1 MPKAVQKIT
10 SADVGVIRGKRIE
23 VSGSPAKMRKSLR
36 GYGLFGEITFCKL
49 RMFVRMHASG
59 IEMLSKV
66 LNRYPVEGVLWQEAA

>member
-23 VSGSPAKMRKSLR
+23 VSGSHAKMRKSLR
-36 GYGLFGEITFCKL
+36 GYGLFITFCKL

-66 LNRYPVEGVLWQEAA
+66 LNRYLVEGVLWQEAA

>member
-1 MPKAVQKIT
+1 MPKAVQKT
-10 SADVGVIRGKRIE
+10 AAADVAVTRGKHIE
-23 VSGSPAKMRKSLR
+23 VSGSHAKMRKSLR

-66 LNRYPVEGVLWQEAA
+66 RDRYPAEGASWQEAA